1 MGVQERQQKEKLI
14 LDVAI
19 RLFTEKGF
27 AATTMDEVA
36 KTAKIS
42 KGLTY
47 FYFKNKEDLYL
58 AMTKKAFDELKD
70 VFRDIYKNKSR
81 TGLDMI
87 TELANNYVRFARSS
101 RIYYQAVLDFL
112 GTVQQY
118 NDENLRQ
125 KINPLI
131 LQSEHFQKLL
141 EIHHDCAKI
150 GAQMVAQGTKDG
162 SIRAELNPEVAFYTV
177 WAMLIGY
184 EKLMGPVSYEPKDT
198 KIQLETWKPGFTKL
212 MQDMLKGTFQAVRV
226 QPVQTSLF

>member
-1 MGVQERQQKEKLI
+1 MGAQERQQKEKLI
-14 LDVAI
+14 LDAAI

-27 AATTMDEVA
+27 AATTMDDVA

-70 VFRDIYKNKSR
+70 IFREIYKNKSR
-81 TGLDMI
+81 TGLDMV
-87 TELANNYVRFARSS
+87 TELSTNYIRFTRSS
-101 RIYYQAVLDFL
+101 RTYYQAILDFM
-112 GTVQQY
+112 GTVQMY

-131 LQSEHFQKLL
+131 LESEHFQKLL
-141 EIHHDCAKI
+141 EMHHDCAKI
-150 GAQMVAQGTKDG
+150 GIQMVGLGTKDG
-162 SIRAELNPEVAFYTV
+162 SIRAELNPEVTFYTV

-184 EKLMGPVSYEPKDT
+184 ERLSGPVGYESKDT
-198 KIQLETWKPGFTKL
+198 KIQLETWKPGFSRL
-212 MQDMLKGTFQAVRV
+212 LQDMLKGTFQAVKV

>member
-1 MGVQERQQKEKLI
+1 MGAQERQHKEKLI
-14 LDVAI
+14 LDAAI
-19 RLFTEKGF
+19 RLFTERGF
-27 AATTMDEVA
+27 AATTMDDVA

-70 VFRDIYKNKSR
+70 IFKEIYKVKSR
-81 TGLDMI
+81 NGLEMI
-87 TELANNYVRFARSS
+87 TELANSYMKFARGK
-101 RIYYQAVLDFL
+101 RIYYQAILDFL
-112 GTVQQY
+112 GTVQLFA
-118 NDENLRQ
+118 DEHLRQ

-131 LQSEHFQKLL
+131 LQSDHFQKLL

-150 GAQMVAQGTKDG
+150 GAQMVAIGTKDG
-162 SIRAELNPEVAFYTV
+162 SIRTELNPETAFYTV

-198 KIQLETWKPGFTKL
+198 KIQLETWKPGFTRL
-212 MQDMLKGTFQAVRV
+212 LQDMLKGTFQAVKV